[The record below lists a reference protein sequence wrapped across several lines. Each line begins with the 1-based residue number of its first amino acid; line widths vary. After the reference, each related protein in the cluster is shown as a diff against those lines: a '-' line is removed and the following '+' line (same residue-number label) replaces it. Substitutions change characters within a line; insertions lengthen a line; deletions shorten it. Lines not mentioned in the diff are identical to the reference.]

1 MKVFD
6 VIKYEGGNDIL
17 VWKFPGEDFNT
28 LSQLIVHESQE
39 ALFFKDG
46 KALDLF
52 RAGRYT
58 LHSQNIPLIRRV
70 VNLPFN
76 GESPFHCEV
85 YFINKVVSMDVKWGT
100 TAMPIQDPIYKI
112 IVPINVYGQF
122 AVQVV
127 DSKKFI
133 LEMVGTIKQFD
144 HNTLLTYFRGILL
157 SNIKDYIASQF
168 SERNLS
174 FLEIQGNLKSIS
186 DGIENCV
193 TAEFEKYGLRLVNFN
208 VFSIEPSQDDPSYMR
223 LKEALARKA
232 EMNVIGYNYQQ
243 ERTYDI
249 LGTAAA
255 NKGTAGNVMGVGL
268 GLGMGANIGNTI
280 GKMMGDTT
288 AHTNIQETTKKSENT
303 IKCPSCH
310 NDIPADAKFCMNC
323 GAEIR
328 KESEK
333 EMVICPHCKE
343 RVPKGKFCM
352 SCGKEME
359 NVCPKCGAEI
369 LENAKF
375 CMSCGAK
382 IK

>member
-1 MKVFD
+1 MKMKVFD

-100 TAMPIQDPIYKI
+100 TEMPIQDPIYKI

-144 HNTLLTYFRGILL
+144 HNTLLTYFRGIFVT
-157 SNIKDYIASQF
+157 F
-168 SERNLS
+168 S
-174 FLEIQGNLKSIS
+174 
-186 DGIENCV
+186 
-193 TAEFEKYGLRLVNFN
+193 
-208 VFSIEPSQDDPSYMR
+208 
-223 LKEALARKA
+223 
-232 EMNVIGYNYQQ
+232 
-243 ERTYDI
+243 
-249 LGTAAA
+249 
-255 NKGTAGNVMGVGL
+255 
-268 GLGMGANIGNTI
+268 
-280 GKMMGDTT
+280 
-288 AHTNIQETTKKSENT
+288 
-303 IKCPSCH
+303 
-310 NDIPADAKFCMNC
+310 
-323 GAEIR
+323 
-328 KESEK
+328 
-333 EMVICPHCKE
+333 
-343 RVPKGKFCM
+343 
-352 SCGKEME
+352 
-359 NVCPKCGAEI
+359 
-369 LENAKF
+369 
-375 CMSCGAK
+375 
-382 IK
+382 

>member
-1 MKVFD
+1 
-6 VIKYEGGNDIL
+6 
-17 VWKFPGEDFNT
+17 
-28 LSQLIVHESQE
+28 
-39 ALFFKDG
+39 
-46 KALDLF
+46 
-52 RAGRYT
+52 
-58 LHSQNIPLIRRV
+58 
-70 VNLPFN
+70 
-76 GESPFHCEV
+76 
-85 YFINKVVSMDVKWGT
+85 
-100 TAMPIQDPIYKI
+100 
-112 IVPINVYGQF
+112 
-122 AVQVV
+122 
-127 DSKKFI
+127 
-133 LEMVGTIKQFD
+133 
-144 HNTLLTYFRGILL
+144 
-157 SNIKDYIASQF
+157 
-168 SERNLS
+168 
-174 FLEIQGNLKSIS
+174 
-186 DGIENCV
+186 
-193 TAEFEKYGLRLVNFN
+193 
-208 VFSIEPSQDDPSYMR
+208 
-223 LKEALARKA
+223 
-232 EMNVIGYNYQQ
+232 
-243 ERTYDI
+243 
-249 LGTAAA
+249 
-255 NKGTAGNVMGVGL
+255 MGVGL

-288 AHTNIQETTKKSENT
+288 SHTDIQETTKKSENT